1 MRKRIYLLKQHQKFL
16 CICCLWLYNNAYHI
30 VASFSFPVLQTVMK
44 IVFCNGER
52 PECSFTFPL
61 PGTEIMVQP
70 LPGIAAYSLTDT
82 WKPGSISWRHI
93 ILGMKSRHVRKL
105 YSAFLLITKV
115 YFAFSSGHFCSAY
128 QLSYFYVS
136 FECVYTLLDFEKSVI
151 VSSALGIIYSF
162 TYRGVSKTNNM

>member
-1 MRKRIYLLKQHQKFL
+1 MHTI
-16 CICCLWLYNNAYHI
+16 LWLAFLSLYYKPWWRLCSAMEKDLN
-30 VASFSFPVLQTVMK
+30 VALPFLFQAQKSWCNLCQ
-44 IVFCNGER
+44 VF
-52 PECSFTFPL
+52 
-61 PGTEIMVQP
+61 
-70 LPGIAAYSLTDT
+70 AAYSLTDT
-82 WKPGSISWRHI
+82 WKPGSTSWRHI

-128 QLSYFYVS
+128 QLSYFCVS